1 MSDEFLDRLVGDWT
15 YDSHSLPDDGERHT
29 GSETVTRRD
38 RWIVI
43 ESDDHARFQL
53 AFDPDIGRVVGD
65 FIGWKWPTLWTY
77 DGAASGDRMAL
88 ASRGPDMDSGHGL
101 ADYEDVWTIL
111 SPDERITTGRIR
123 APDGQWRDFNVTRY
137 RRK

>member
-15 YDSHSLPDDGERHT
+15 YEGHSLPDDGERQT
-29 GSETVTRRD
+29 GTETVIRRE

-53 AFDPDIGRVVGD
+53 AFDPDASRVVGD
-65 FIGWKWPTLWTY
+65 FISWKWPNLWTY

-88 ASRGPDMDSGHGL
+88 SSRGPDMDTGEGL
-101 ADYEDVWTIL
+101 TDYEDVWEIV
-111 SPDERITTGRIR
+111 SPDERTTTGRIKGK
-123 APDGQWRDFNVTRY
+123 DGQWRDFNVTRY
-137 RRK
+137 RRR